1 MKPIIIYAQECDGK
15 ITLDKAAFEKAIQDA
30 YEQGKADGDRM
41 PFVYPNFKEIPGID
55 STGVNPRDYGTFITC
70 GSAEYHGIPLKTTLN

>member
-1 MKPIIIYAQECDGK
+1 MKPIIIYAQERGAE
-15 ITLDKAAFEKAIQDA
+15 ITISKSAFEKAIQDA

-55 STGVNPRDYGTFITC
+55 STGVNPRDC
-70 GSAEYHGIPLKTTLN
+70 GISRNTIKNNA